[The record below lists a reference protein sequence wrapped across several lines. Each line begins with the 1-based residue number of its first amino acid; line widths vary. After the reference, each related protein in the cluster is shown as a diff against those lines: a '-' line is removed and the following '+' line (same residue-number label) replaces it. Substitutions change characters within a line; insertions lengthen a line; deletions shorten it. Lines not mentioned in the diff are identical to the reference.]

1 MKHLLTTIISIIF
14 IAYADSE
21 TIHSTVL
28 SDTISAISDETASER
43 YYGDTLY
50 QYDGLT
56 VVYDYFSEDDESIS
70 SLSSSQVVTYSDTLP
85 IKKCKVIGNGS
96 YFTNGPVLKF
106 AIGVDTVRYNMTNL
120 LDSIYPMLEILPNG
134 TVKHS
139 FSRSFA
145 LTDSSW
151 NCDFKFLAYLPDNHP
166 SWLNQFIAVIMRN
179 DIQALYLGNKG
190 VDRILK
196 EYYGITSTPK
206 KVHGI
211 NASTMTP
218 KQIAEYFA
226 KEHERLYKDDFNTGE
241 FDGHGPKYDY
251 MMEVTPAWSSSDG
264 RYVTFRFYSY
274 YYTMGMHGFM
284 EEYYLTF
291 NNQTGRLLGYKEIV
305 GDDDFPKA
313 IEILERQLTVKEEIY
328 RDVDETITASL
339 EDGQLEANASE
350 IIKEVYNGSY
360 YPRPALTSQGIVF
373 TYQPYEKGAFCE
385 GILHFVIPYS
395 QLMPKLVPIS

>member
-1 MKHLLTTIISIIF
+1 
-14 IAYADSE
+14 
-21 TIHSTVL
+21 
-28 SDTISAISDETASER
+28 
-43 YYGDTLY
+43 
-50 QYDGLT
+50 
-56 VVYDYFSEDDESIS
+56 
-70 SLSSSQVVTYSDTLP
+70 
-85 IKKCKVIGNGS
+85 
-96 YFTNGPVLKF
+96 
-106 AIGVDTVRYNMTNL
+106 MTNL

-166 SWLNQFIAVIMRN
+166 TWLNQFIAVIMRN

-350 IIKEVYNGSY
+350 IITV
-360 YPRPALTSQGIVF
+360 R
-373 TYQPYEKGAFCE
+373 
-385 GILHFVIPYS
+385 
-395 QLMPKLVPIS
+395 